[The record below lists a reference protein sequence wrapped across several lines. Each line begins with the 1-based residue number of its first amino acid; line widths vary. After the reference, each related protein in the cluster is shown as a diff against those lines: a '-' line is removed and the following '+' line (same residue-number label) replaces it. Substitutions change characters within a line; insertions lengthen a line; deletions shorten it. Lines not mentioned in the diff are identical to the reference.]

1 MKFIQLDFFSKQT
14 SPWLSIKI
22 AIKFPEHFW
31 NFTTHIFTIKKHKK
45 LKMNRLRKIY
55 LTYRMLTIRVNPRY
69 IKSLFLYFWWSISW
83 KSNQNAQIT
92 VLFYLFICVFRWT
105 CGFWYSSENKDQAI
119 TRDDCMLFL
128 IFTLYLFL
136 PIFLQVWWKNGSNAI
151 LNKRK
156 KKKNLNFKSEK
167 LILRF
172 ELHLTLN

>member
-92 VLFYLFICVFRWT
+92 VLFYLFICVFLVNLW
-105 CGFWYSSENKDQAI
+105 
-119 TRDDCMLFL
+119 LL
-128 IFTLYLFL
+128 IFFREQRPGNNKGWLYAIFDFHFILVLTDLFAS
-136 PIFLQVWWKNGSNAI
+136 VM
-151 LNKRK
+151 K
-156 KKKNLNFKSEK
+156 KWVQCNFK
-167 LILRF
+167 
-172 ELHLTLN
+172 